1 MCNRDCHYNTM
12 NVESYIIYFKSCSQ
26 IIYEIYSYWLSAP
39 LNLRTI
45 ALDTH
50 FKTLNW
56 AFAGKYEAR

>member
-1 MCNRDCHYNTM
+1 M